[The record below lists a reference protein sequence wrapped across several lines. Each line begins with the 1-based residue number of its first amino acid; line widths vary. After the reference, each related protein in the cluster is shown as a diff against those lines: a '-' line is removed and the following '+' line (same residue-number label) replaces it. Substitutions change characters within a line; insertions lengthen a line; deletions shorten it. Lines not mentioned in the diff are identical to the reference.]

1 MKIHNRSSPLII
13 GMALFAMFFG
23 SGNLIYPLYIGTE
36 AETSWVSATLGFLI
50 AAVLLPFLG
59 VIAMVLYRGSYDEF
73 FNSIG
78 KKMGFI
84 LSLILLTVWIPLGSA
99 PRCMTLAYASI
110 DSYFANTPPL
120 WLFSLIYSAFVFFII
135 TRELGVL
142 DILGKWITP
151 LLLCCIGIICYQG
164 FVSLSDITILQPFDS
179 SLFVEGVVEG
189 YNTMDLIA
197 SFFFSAS
204 VIHILNQ
211 SGSKISESLSLVLK
225 SSIVGMMILAA
236 VYVGLISLSAHYV
249 GSLDGVPKDQLLAY
263 LSQHILGPNWSILA
277 ILAIF
282 LACFSTSVALIIA
295 YTDFLH
301 DEIFK
306 EKQHPYFSILLALA
320 ITFIMSMFRLEGITF
335 ITAPIL
341 QVFYPLLLILIIY
354 NIGKCAWNARKQV
367 AAQ

>member
-120 WLFSLIYSAFVFFII
+120 WLYSATV
-135 TRELGVL
+135 
-142 DILGKWITP
+142 
-151 LLLCCIGIICYQG
+151 
-164 FVSLSDITILQPFDS
+164 
-179 SLFVEGVVEG
+179 
-189 YNTMDLIA
+189 
-197 SFFFSAS
+197 
-204 VIHILNQ
+204 
-211 SGSKISESLSLVLK
+211 
-225 SSIVGMMILAA
+225 
-236 VYVGLISLSAHYV
+236 
-249 GSLDGVPKDQLLAY
+249 
-263 LSQHILGPNWSILA
+263 
-277 ILAIF
+277 
-282 LACFSTSVALIIA
+282 
-295 YTDFLH
+295 
-301 DEIFK
+301 
-306 EKQHPYFSILLALA
+306 
-320 ITFIMSMFRLEGITF
+320 
-335 ITAPIL
+335 
-341 QVFYPLLLILIIY
+341 
-354 NIGKCAWNARKQV
+354 
-367 AAQ
+367 